1 MTKRTRVFVLGASAM
16 LIAGIGTAGVASYVG
31 LDRIGLF
38 AADDSEELSYIPG
51 DIQLLAFVDVRR
63 VMDSELRHKLQPD
76 IGSKRETSQLFEET
90 GIDIESDVD
99 SVTLALVDGAQ
110 NQPPLVLARGRF
122 DEPRIEALLRS
133 KGATVSE
140 YAGVKIATADEHD
153 LGVAFIRSGLLAV
166 GSPTSIRL
174 ALDAH
179 TSGTSTVKQNEE
191 MTRLMRRVEGA
202 HTWTVARFDALQGR
216 TPLPPEV
223 VSQLPSISWFAA
235 SGRIDDGVSAV
246 LHAEAKD
253 EKAAQD
259 LREVIRGF
267 LALVRMQVGQ
277 QPDFADLVNSVE
289 LSGEGTTVSLAF
301 SVPAQMIDRLGAIG
315 AQRPRVP
322 AASRRPRPFSPAP
335 VRSAA
340 SRPTI

>member
-1 MTKRTRVFVLGASAM
+1 M

-31 LDRIGLF
+31 LDRISLF

-51 DIQLLAFVDVRR
+51 NVQLLAYVDVRR
-63 VMDSELRHKLQPD
+63 VMDSELRRKLQPD
-76 IGSKRETSQLFEET
+76 IGSKRETTQLFEET
-90 GIDIESDVD
+90 GINIETDVD
-99 SVTLALVDGAQ
+99 SVTVALIDGAE

-122 DEPRIEALLRS
+122 DDPRIEALLRS
-133 KGATVSE
+133 KGGIVSE
-140 YAGVKIATADEHD
+140 YAGVKITTVDEHD
-153 LGVAFIRSGLLAV
+153 LGVAFIKPGLLAV

-174 ALDAH
+174 GLDARG
-179 TSGTSTVKQNEE
+179 SGTGTVKENEE
-191 MTRLMRRVEGA
+191 MTRLRRRVEGG
-202 HTWTVARFDALQGR
+202 HTWTVAKFEALQGR
-216 TPLPPEV
+216 APLPTDV
-223 VSQLPSISWFAA
+223 VGQLPSISWFAA

-246 LHAEAKD
+246 FHAEAKD

-322 AASRRPRPFSPAP
+322 AANRRPRPFAPAP
-335 VRSAA
+335 VRAA
-340 SRPTI
+340 SASPTI